1 MTLTT
6 LVTGTSASARE
17 AAIAARLDDQHSTA
31 LILEGIPD
39 GLDPLERFQTG
50 SDIRI
55 SRIAAG
61 CVCCTG
67 NLTLR
72 VTLNRILR
80 HAPQRLYL
88 SLATVTHLDQ
98 VRQFLTQAPY
108 DALLELTPDLH
119 V

>member
-6 LVTGTSASARE
+6 LVTGASAAARE
-17 AAIAARLDDQHSTA
+17 AAIAARFDVQYGTA

-39 GLDPLERFQTG
+39 GLDPLERFQAN

-80 HAPQRLYL
+80 RAPQRLYL
-88 SLATVTHLDQ
+88 SLATVTHLEQ
-98 VRQFLTQAPY
+98 VRRFLTQAPY
-108 DALLELTPDLH
+108 DALLELTTDLH